1 MKSGS
6 PDAGD
11 FIWIDLDPTKDH
23 EQRGRRSALVLSP
36 RLYNERTGLCVA
48 CPITNQARDIRSK
61 FEVPIGP
68 GQAVAGAV
76 LCDQLGCLSWPERDL
91 RIVGT
96 APAEVVDEVRAK
108 IAALI
113 GIE

>member
-6 PDAGD
+6 PHTGD
-11 FIWIDLDPTKDH
+11 FIWIDLDPTKGH
-23 EQRGRRSALVLSP
+23 AQRGSRPALVLSP

-48 CPITNQARDIRSK
+48 CPITNQAK
-61 FEVPIGP
+61 GYPFEVPIGP
-68 GQAVAGAV
+68 GQAVTGAV
-76 LCDQLGCLSWPERDL
+76 LSDQLRCLSWPERNV